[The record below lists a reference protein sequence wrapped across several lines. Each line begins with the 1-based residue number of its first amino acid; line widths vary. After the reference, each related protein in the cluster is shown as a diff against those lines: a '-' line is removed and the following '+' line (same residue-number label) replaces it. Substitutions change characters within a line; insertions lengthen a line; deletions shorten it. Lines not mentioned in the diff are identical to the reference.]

1 MLRENE
7 RLDDLE
13 YNGLRVIQSADGY
26 CFTSDSVF
34 LANLSGVKRG
44 DRVVEI
50 GCGCGVVSLLIAAK
64 FSPEKVFGVE
74 IQHRLAEMAKR
85 SVELNGLTD
94 KIEIVCAP
102 AQGVH
107 KEIGH
112 TFDVVVANPPYEE
125 AEKKAEYTEKEI
137 CKTEAK
143 LTAVEAVECGKK
155 LLRYGGKFIMI
166 NRVRRL
172 IDVLTAMREKG
183 IEPKKLYLIQP
194 KASLPIDTFIVEGK
208 KGAKPSLLVP
218 KPLVIYEENG
228 EMTDFTKKIYHK
240 NQPGDTTV

>member
-1 MLRENE
+1 MNSQDFEFLRELAALRPVTADPAAVDRVQYRMKE
-7 RLDDLE
+7 FLE
-13 YNGLRVIQSADGY
+13 ANGL
-26 CFTSDSVF
+26 F
-34 LANLSGVKRG
+34 
-44 DRVVEI
+44 
-50 GCGCGVVSLLIAAK
+50 
-64 FSPEKVFGVE
+64 
-74 IQHRLAEMAKR
+74 
-85 SVELNGLTD
+85 
-94 KIEIVCAP
+94 
-102 AQGVH
+102 
-107 KEIGH
+107 
-112 TFDVVVANPPYEE
+112 
-125 AEKKAEYTEKEI
+125 
-137 CKTEAK
+137 
-143 LTAVEAVECGKK
+143 TAVEAVECGKK